1 MLPFGLD
8 IKTAIVVVLFMMFAL
23 PWIRA
28 TLLNRSA
35 KANTTQAQ

>member
-8 IKTAIVVVLFMMFAL
+8 VKTVIVVVLFMMFAL
-23 PWIRA
+23 PWIRS
-28 TLLNRSA
+28 TLLNRST